1 MRKFFMAGALLAMVS
16 SPAQASDVDPVDAV
30 EIWKSGCSDFK
41 SGMRSGDFRGWLRIP
56 DKDPRYAGMAKG
68 MAARIYL
75 DGWNTARARSGA
87 ANCDDLAASIAID
100 YAR

>member
-1 MRKFFMAGALLAMVS
+1 MRRFFMIGALLTAACTA
-16 SPAQASDVDPVDAV
+16 AQASDVDPVDAV
-30 EIWKSGCSDFK
+30 TIWRSGCSDFK
-41 SGMRSGDFRGWLRIP
+41 SGMRAGDFREWLRIP

-68 MAARIYL
+68 MAAQIYL
-75 DGWNTARARSGA
+75 DGWNTARARNGA